1 MADLRRDFVVRVK
14 SGEPISAANEATARQ
29 KFIQISLGA
38 IYDGS
43 HKAHLIDARSRLD
56 ELKAVIREASGKI
69 LIFAPLTSVVELLYK
84 ELKEWPREIVY
95 GDTSQK
101 DRARIFQ
108 DFQQES
114 EPRILVADSRTMA
127 HGLNLHAARTVVW
140 YGPVDSAELYL
151 QSNKR
156 AHRPGQKYPVTVVQ
170 LVSNAL
176 EREIYR
182 RLEVNTSL
190 QGALL
195 DVIKKGEM

>member
-1 MADLRRDFVVRVK
+1 M
-14 SGEPISAANEATARQ
+14 
-29 KFIQISLGA
+29 
-38 IYDGS
+38 
-43 HKAHLIDARSRLD
+43 
-56 ELKAVIREASGKI
+56 IREASGKI

-127 HGLNLHAARTVVW
+127 HGLNLHAARTVDW